1 MHRGG
6 EPSLTDSIGCP
17 IVTQESQ
24 HSRTFHNVVTDD
36 FYQKIE
42 QNENINTVHVYMQ
55 DLVYI
60 YYNVL
65 GECPL
70 PGKCPCTTFQGVN
83 VAASYPTYT

>member
-55 DLVYI
+55 DLQCI
-60 YYNVL
+60 Y
-65 GECPL
+65 
-70 PGKCPCTTFQGVN
+70 TTMFW
-83 VAASYPTYT
+83 ASAHSRVSAHVPHFKASM